1 MRPFGGGGG
10 SAQHGA
16 CDDDGGRCGEV
27 QELIIIHACVQ
38 LEHILQ
44 QITDNYGNTHKF
56 NLGTFTPLHNDRILF
71 SYVQRVLYHTRNLK
85 STSAVSLY
93 FAISLPRI
101 SLCSSSLTMRNT
113 DMYSGTAI
121 SRGNRPLNRY
131 RGCSS
136 RAILTIICSG
146 LLEPV
151 YKCIET

>member
-1 MRPFGGGGG
+1 MEGGGG

-16 CDDDGGRCGEV
+16 CDDDGGRYGEV

-85 STSAVSLY
+85 STSAVSL
-93 FAISLPRI
+93 ILQSLYPELACAVPR
-101 SLCSSSLTMRNT
+101 
-113 DMYSGTAI
+113 
-121 SRGNRPLNRY
+121 
-131 RGCSS
+131 
-136 RAILTIICSG
+136 
-146 LLEPV
+146 
-151 YKCIET
+151 